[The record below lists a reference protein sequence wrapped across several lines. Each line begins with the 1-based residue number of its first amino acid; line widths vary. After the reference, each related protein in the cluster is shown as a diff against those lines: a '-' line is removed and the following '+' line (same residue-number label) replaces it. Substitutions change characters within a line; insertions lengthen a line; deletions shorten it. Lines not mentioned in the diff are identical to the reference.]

1 MQKNMVKQLAVGHD
15 LLLRVL
21 VVLFLLPYGSLS
33 YSSQLTHDIHRH
45 KLPFRRVLLGH
56 DTEKYAVIFDAGSTG
71 SRVHVFRFD
80 ENLNLLP
87 IGDGFEL
94 YASTNPGLSSYAA
107 DPQAA
112 AKSLKPLL
120 EKAED
125 VVPTELQHDTPARLG
140 ATAGLRLL
148 QGDAADRILEAV
160 RNLLKNE
167 STLKYKDDWVSIL
180 DGTQEGTYM
189 WVTLNFVLDT
199 LGKNYS
205 ETICTIDLGGGSV
218 QMAYTI
224 PDENAEK
231 APTTSTNETYV
242 EQKTF
247 KGTNY
252 NLYVHSYLD
261 YGGKAGRAEIFKTS
275 RNSTN
280 PCILEGYDG
289 TYTYGG
295 VVYKASAPPTGSNM
309 KRCRV
314 LARKALKVKAP
325 CKYEKCTFNGI
336 WNGGGGDGQKNMYI
350 SSSFYWTA
358 REAGILESDAVGG
371 IIRPQHYKEAAK
383 VVCATKFEDIK
394 SKFPNVEDD
403 DIPYLCMDLV
413 YQYTLLVD
421 GFDVPPQKLVT
432 VVNKVNYKNSE
443 LDAAWPLGC
452 AIDVMSSLA
461 TKRSIFDE

>member
-1 MQKNMVKQLAVGHD
+1 MTTQLAVGHG
-15 LLLRVL
+15 LLVRVL
-21 VVLFLLPYGSLS
+21 VVLFLLPVGSLS
-33 YSSQLTHDIHRH
+33 YSSQIHGIHGH

-80 ENLNLLP
+80 ESLNLLP
-87 IGDGFEL
+87 IGDEFEL
-94 YASTNPGLSSYAA
+94 FASTKPGLSSYAA
-107 DPQAA
+107 DPPAA
-112 AKSLKPLL
+112 ATSLKPLL
-120 EKAED
+120 EEAED
-125 VVPTELQHDTPARLG
+125 VVPTELRPDTPVRLG

-148 QGDAADRILEAV
+148 QGDAAERILEAV

-167 STLKYKDDWVSIL
+167 STLKYRDDWVSIL
-180 DGTQEGTYM
+180 DGNQEGTYL
-189 WVTLNFVLDT
+189 WVTINYLLDT
-199 LGKNYS
+199 LGKKYS

-218 QMAYTI
+218 QMAYAI
-224 PDENAEK
+224 SDENAEN
-231 APTTSTNETYV
+231 APMPSTNETYV
-242 EQKTF
+242 EEKTF
-247 KGTNY
+247 NKTNY
-252 NLYVHSYLD
+252 NLYVHSYLN
-261 YGGKAGRAEIFKTS
+261 YGSKAGRAEIFKTS

-295 VVYKASAPPTGSNM
+295 VVYKASAPPTGTNM

-314 LARKALKVKAP
+314 LARKALKINAP
-325 CKYEKCTFNGI
+325 CKYKKCTFNGI
-336 WNGGGGDGQKNMYI
+336 WNGGGGDGQKNVYM

-371 IIRPQHYKEAAK
+371 IIRPLDYMEAAK
-383 VVCATKFEDIK
+383 LVCATKFEDIK
-394 SKFPNVEDD
+394 SNFPNTEDD

-421 GFDVPPQKLVT
+421 GFDVHPRKKVT

-443 LDAAWPLGC
+443 LEAAWPLGC
-452 AIDVMSSLA
+452 AIDVMSSSA
-461 TKRSIFDE
+461 TNRSIFDE